1 MHVHVFDGLDKAEA
15 NPVRVLDEP
24 DNVEGNPV
32 RMLTGE
38 LNSNNI
44 ENSLVYGLDESGILR
59 FEDDMVRAIDMN

>member
-1 MHVHVFDGLDKAEA
+1 MPRTMLVHVFDELDKGEA

-38 LNSNNI
+38 RNSNNI
-44 ENSLVYGLDESGILR
+44 ENNLVYERDESGI
-59 FEDDMVRAIDMN
+59 FEG